1 MMAAMFTWKKKSKD
15 KSIYW
20 QVLGT
25 ACVAAVLFLLLC
37 AIRDLFP
44 LGDGSILM
52 VDLHSQYTPLLYRF
66 YDVVTG
72 QKNLFMDFH
81 VSGGA
86 NLYADTINEV
96 INPFNYLLFLFGRDR
111 IYLTVNVLLGVY
123 VAAAAVS
130 ANFFLL
136 QLWPDKRQY
145 NMALSLVYGFS
156 GFAAYQFQI
165 IKWMIFPVI
174 FPLFVLALKRLVEEK
189 KGGWYAVLLAYQ
201 LMLNLQLGIMSLFA
215 VLFGSGIY
223 FYFCVK
229 KEERKRAM
237 CQLAVYTILGVA
249 VSAVVLWPGVFY
261 LLNSAR
267 GGENS
272 SYFGVMKQ
280 HGLDDLFE
288 RLFLTVHPALL
299 GMFLFSLGK
308 GIAGYKKGVNRW
320 KVIDAKGKFLI
331 VWNLLL
337 LITVIAQPSNLLWH
351 LGSYMCFPVRY
362 AYIVLLAGIC
372 LLKWQY
378 AEHGEQEKIEKP
390 QSFVHIL
397 HMASGFAAV
406 IFCVMAM
413 YLTLREGDQITQ
425 AFSTLAISRVCPS
438 QTLLVCLILGML
450 TMAGLLA
457 LFAGKGKQIILTT
470 VACTS
475 SLCLFMCILL
485 PQDYAVRLM
494 NEEAYETMNEQ
505 LVDSSDP
512 FIRMPDDADLPLNA
526 ALITGGNT
534 LTGYFPAGSQMIYAK
549 GLEQLGYLTPW
560 VSTRSWG
567 GTMISDGILGVN
579 KEETEVISGKAL
591 ILKDS
596 AELLIEGT
604 KKAADEGALS
614 LQSYLGKVVS
624 SSEVLNCVDASDVYS
639 EEDNC
644 LQLSLKGEQAVYL
657 DAGYPT
663 ASITVLVNGT
673 EVEIP
678 EKNTLESPH
687 RLLYLGTFVDQH
699 IQIQILDQ
707 SGVML
712 SEYPGTMEL
721 GLLDV
726 AAWKAALE
734 NAAELDIHLNHRDG
748 NMQLDVSQVKAGQTI
763 FVPVAAIDGW
773 ECLADGKKV
782 EISPILGG
790 FMGITLMENTDTL
803 EISFTPPGFKM
814 GLIVSA
820 ATVLC
825 LILCHV
831 LSGKTVQNKVEK
843 GMAVCYKIV
852 WITGFLLVYIVPNI
866 GLVCYMVYKIF
877 IR

>member
-1 MMAAMFTWKKKSKD
+1 MMTAMFTWKNELKEKSV
-15 KSIYW
+15 YW

-37 AIRDLFP
+37 AIRNLFP
-44 LGDGSILM
+44 VGDGSILM

-111 IYLTVNVLLGVY
+111 IYLAVNVLLGVY
-123 VAAAAVS
+123 VIAAAVS

-145 NMALSLVYGFS
+145 NIALSLIYGFS

-189 KGGWYAVLLAYQ
+189 KGGWYAALLAYQ
-201 LMLNLQLGIMSLFA
+201 LMLNLQLGIMALFA

-223 FYFCVK
+223 IYFCVT

-237 CQLAVYTILGVA
+237 CQLAVYTFLGVA
-249 VSAVVLWPGVFY
+249 ASAVVLWPGVVY

-288 RLFLTVHPALL
+288 RLFLTVHPVLL
-299 GMFLFSLGK
+299 GMFLVPFGK
-308 GIAGYKKGVNRW
+308 EIAGYRKGTKRF
-320 KVIDAKGKFLI
+320 KGLDAKGKFLI

-337 LITVIAQPSNLLWH
+337 LFTVIAQPSNLLWH

-378 AEHGEQEKIEKP
+378 AEHDKRGEIEKS

-406 IFCVMAM
+406 IFCVLAI
-413 YLTLREGDQITQ
+413 YLTLREGNQITQ

-457 LFAGKGKQIILTT
+457 LFAGKGTRMILTIT
-470 VACTS
+470 ACAS
-475 SLCLFMCILL
+475 SVCLFLCIIL

-505 LVDSSDP
+505 IVDSSDLL
-512 FIRMPDDADLPLNA
+512 IRMPDDAALPLNA

-534 LTGYFPAGSQMIYAK
+534 LTGYFPAGSQMVYAR
-549 GLEQLGYLTPW
+549 GMEQLGYLTPW

-567 GTMISDGILGVN
+567 GTMISDGILGVK
-579 KEETEVISGKAL
+579 KEETEVVSGKAL
-591 ILKDS
+591 ILEDS
-596 AELLIEGT
+596 AELLLEGT
-604 KKAADEGALS
+604 KQSTDGGALS
-614 LQSYLGKVVS
+614 LQAYLGKVVAGR
-624 SSEVLNCVDASDVYS
+624 EIMKCVDASDVYL
-639 EEDNC
+639 EADNC
-644 LQLSLKGEQAVYL
+644 LQLSLKGEQAVYF
-657 DAGYPT
+657 DAGYP
-663 ASITVLVNGT
+663 AAGITVFVNGT

-678 EKNTLESPH
+678 EKNNMEGPH
-687 RLLYLGTFVDQH
+687 RLLYLGTFKDQH
-699 IQIQILDQ
+699 LQIQILDQ
-707 SGVML
+707 NGVML
-712 SEYPGTMEL
+712 SVHPGAIEL

-734 NAAELDIHLNHRDG
+734 NAQELNIHLNHRNG

-763 FVPVAAIDGW
+763 FVPMAAIDGW
-773 ECLADGKKV
+773 KCLADGKKV
-782 EISPILGG
+782 EITPVLGG
-790 FMGITLMENTDTL
+790 FMGITPMENTETL
-803 EISFTPPGFKM
+803 EISFTPPGFRL

-820 ATVLC
+820 AAVLC
-825 LILCHV
+825 LVLCLV

-877 IR
+877 NR